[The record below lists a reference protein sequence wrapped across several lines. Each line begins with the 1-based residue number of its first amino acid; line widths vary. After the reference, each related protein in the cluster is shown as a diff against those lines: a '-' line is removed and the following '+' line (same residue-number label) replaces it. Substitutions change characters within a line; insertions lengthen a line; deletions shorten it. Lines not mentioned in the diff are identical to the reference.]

1 MPTLSITFNSSLNT
15 SLQIGDTAY
24 YVPTNPVPNNSFNT
38 ASQPNMIKIGD
49 VVNVLNPLGSNFVL
63 NFTMTINHS
72 GGQNNLTLSN
82 TLTQITPGMLITGQN
97 IAPGTIITAWTSGN
111 ATLSLPTTGPVANGD
126 IITINTAPAE
136 IHIFNPANPIPQPT
150 PGDFIMFAKNR
161 VVNTS
166 GIIGYYA
173 DIKLVNHTTKKA
185 EMFAISSGII
195 ESSK

>member
-1 MPTLSITFNSSLNT
+1 MPVVIKVKKSETALSK
-15 SLQIGDTAY
+15 
-24 YVPTNPVPNNSFNT
+24 PT
-38 ASQPNMIKIGD
+38 ASDIAIGEIA
-49 VVNVLNPLGSNFVL
+49 LNAKDQRIFVRD
-63 NFTMTINHS
+63 
-72 GGQNNLTLSN
+72 
-82 TLTQITPGMLITGQN
+82 
-97 IAPGTIITAWTSGN
+97 
-111 ATLSLPTTGPVANGD
+111 ANGD

-136 IHIFNPANPIPQPT
+136 IHIFNPANPIPQPNT
-150 PGDFIMFAKNR
+150 GDFIMFAKNR